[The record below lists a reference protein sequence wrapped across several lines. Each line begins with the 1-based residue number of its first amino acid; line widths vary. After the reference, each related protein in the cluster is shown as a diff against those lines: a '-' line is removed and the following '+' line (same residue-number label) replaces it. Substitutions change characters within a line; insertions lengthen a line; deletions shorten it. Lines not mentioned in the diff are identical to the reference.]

1 VRIDRRLSR
10 ASNASGTK
18 VRYTVGVSLGPEVA
32 PAMSDFL
39 LGDRRVRPSRNL
51 VERVSGT
58 SGAAPAAES
67 GTPPAAVQVERK
79 VMEVLV
85 CLARSPG
92 RVVTKDELVREVWDG
107 RFVSD
112 DVVWRSVR
120 ELRRALGDETRA
132 PRYIETIPRRGYR
145 LLAPVAEIPETAG
158 AATIRTGAEA
168 PDHPAGLTLAGE
180 AAGPATLRPRAAA
193 GPTGARP
200 ASHPQLRRRRRL
212 AAVAAAAALALFA
225 ALSLAAAWWL
235 GVRRSSSPAGPAAQ
249 AGLPGP
255 APVRLAVLPLANL
268 SGDAGQEYFADGV
281 TEELIS
287 RLGSW
292 RPGRLA
298 VVGRT
303 SVMALGERAGD
314 AAEIGR
320 RLGVA
325 YLLEGGVRRD
335 GERARVTVR
344 LVRAADGTTLWS
356 ERQDVELRR
365 TLQAE
370 SAIAERV
377 TRELAREL
385 LAPSGRAP
393 LPALAAPAP
402 ARAADAAEA
411 AGTAET
417 AGTAGTAGA
426 AGAAWTAGTA
436 EAAGTAGVVADPDA
450 HDLELRGRYLLAR
463 GASAAT
469 LSRAA
474 AEFRAAADRDPG
486 AAAPRSGLADCYHLM
501 AVMGLGPPGD
511 IYPRAEAAALA
522 ALERDPGSVEARTV
536 LGSIRFRYHWDYA
549 GAERELRRALAAN
562 PSYAPA
568 HHDYAWLLVALG
580 RMDEGIAEIREAQR
594 LEPLSLRASADVG
607 WVLYRAGRPDEA
619 IAAMRRLLDLEP
631 GFTAARDCLERALAR
646 RGRDA
651 ESLAVAREG
660 LRREGAS
667 PAEVAA
673 LVAGAASDPAAA
685 RRRIAA
691 WRLARL
697 AQLASPA
704 SGGVYLSPYAA
715 AALEVDAGD
724 PEAAIAALQRAVAA
738 RDPMVVML
746 ATDPELAPIRADRR
760 VAALLH
766 QLGLPQAAG

>member
-1 VRIDRRLSR
+1 M
-10 ASNASGTK
+10 G
-18 VRYTVGVSLGPEVA
+18 
-32 PAMSDFL
+32 DFL

-51 VERVSGT
+51 VEAAAGIGAARTIGRLGT
-58 SGAAPAAES
+58 SDARGAVESAAQ
-67 GTPPAAVQVERK
+67 PAAVQVERK

-158 AATIRTGAEA
+158 PA
-168 PDHPAGLTLAGE
+168 PRLP
-180 AAGPATLRPRAAA
+180 PATAAPIAARPRTALLPRRSPRRAAV
-193 GPTGARP
+193 G
-200 ASHPQLRRRRRL
+200 
-212 AAVAAAAALALFA
+212 AAVALALLA

-235 GVRRSSSPAGPAAQ
+235 GARRAAGPAGQ
-249 AGLPGP
+249 AGHPSP

-268 SGDAGQEYFADGV
+268 SGDAGQEYFADGL

-303 SVMALGERAGD
+303 SVMALEGHAGD

-365 TLQAE
+365 TLEAE

-377 TRELAREL
+377 ARGLASEL
-385 LAPSGRAP
+385 LAPSRP
-393 LPALAAPAP
+393 VLAA
-402 ARAADAAEA
+402 RAA
-411 AGTAET
+411 AGTAEP
-417 AGTAGTAGA
+417 AGPSAGGAGA
-426 AGAAWTAGTA
+426 VT
-436 EAAGTAGVVADPDA
+436 DPEA

-463 GASAAT
+463 AVSAAM
-469 LSRAA
+469 LDRAA
-474 AEFRAAADRDPG
+474 AELRAAADRDPG

-501 AVMGLGPPGD
+501 AVMGLRPPAD
-511 IYPRAEAAALA
+511 AYPRAEAAALD
-522 ALERDPGSVEARTV
+522 ALARDPGSVEDRTV
-536 LGSIRFRYHWDYA
+536 LGSIRFRYHWDYG
-549 GAERELRRALAAN
+549 GAERELRRALAVN
-562 PSYAPA
+562 PSFAPA
-568 HHDYAWLLVALG
+568 HHDLAWLLVALG

-594 LEPLSLRASADVG
+594 LEPLSLRASADLG

-651 ESLAVAREG
+651 ESLAAAREG
-660 LRREGAS
+660 LRRAGAS
-667 PAEVAA
+667 PPEIAA
-673 LVAGAASDPAAA
+673 LAAGAASDPGAA
-685 RRRIAA
+685 RRRIAS

-697 AQLASPA
+697 ARLARTAPA
-704 SGGVYLSPYAA
+704 APGSAYLSPYAV

-746 ATDPELAPIRADRR
+746 ATDPELAPIRRDRR
-760 VAALLH
+760 VAALLR

>member
-1 VRIDRRLSR
+1 M
-10 ASNASGTK
+10 G
-18 VRYTVGVSLGPEVA
+18 
-32 PAMSDFL
+32 DFL
-39 LGDRRVRPSRNL
+39 LGNRRVRPSRNL
-51 VERVSGT
+51 VE
-58 SGAAPAAES
+58 PAAVES
-67 GTPPAAVQVERK
+67 AEPPAAIQVERK

-85 CLARSPG
+85 CLARRPG
-92 RVVTKDELVREVWDG
+92 RVVTKDELVREVWEG

-145 LLAPVAEIPETAG
+145 LLAPVAEIPETG
-158 AATIRTGAEA
+158 S
-168 PDHPAGLTLAGE
+168 
-180 AAGPATLRPRAAA
+180 AAA
-193 GPTGARP
+193 PIEALPSFPVPRRP
-200 ASHPQLRRRRRL
+200 PRL
-212 AAVAAAAALALFA
+212 AVAAAAALALLMVLA
-225 ALSLAAAWWL
+225 LAAAWWL
-235 GVRRSSSPAGPAAQ
+235 GRHRAAGGNPAGSARV
-249 AGLPGP
+249 AGSEPL
-255 APVRLAVLPLANL
+255 RLAVLPLANL
-268 SGDAGQEYFADGV
+268 SGDVGQDYFADGL

-287 RLGSW
+287 RLGSL

-303 SVMALGERAGD
+303 SVMALRGRGGD

-320 RLGVA
+320 KLGVA

-335 GERARVTVR
+335 AERARVTVR

-356 ERQDVELRR
+356 ERHDVELRR

-377 TRELAREL
+377 ARGLASEL
-385 LAPSGRAP
+385 LPAPPRPVPRPAVAAAGAPGAGRA
-393 LPALAAPAP
+393 ATAPGAGGTP
-402 ARAADAAEA
+402 G
-411 AGTAET
+411 AGTARGPAT
-417 AGTAGTAGA
+417 ASGA
-426 AGAAWTAGTA
+426 AMA
-436 EAAGTAGVVADPDA
+436 ADPDA

-463 GASAAT
+463 ATSAAT
-469 LSRAA
+469 LARAA
-474 AEFRAAADRDPG
+474 AELRAAAERDPA

-501 AVMGLGPPGD
+501 AVMGLEPPAD
-511 IYPRAEAAALA
+511 VYPRAEAAALE
-522 ALERDPGSVEARTV
+522 ALARDPDSVEARTV
-536 LGSIRFRYHWDYA
+536 LGSIRFRYRWDYG

-594 LEPLSLRASADVG
+594 LEPLSLRASADLG

-667 PAEVAA
+667 PAEIAA
-673 LVAGAASDPAAA
+673 LAAGAGADPAAA
-685 RRRIAA
+685 RRRIAT

-697 AQLASPA
+697 ARPGSPA
-704 SGGVYLSPYAA
+704 AGGAYLSHYAV

-724 PEAAIAALQRAVAA
+724 PEAAIAALQRAVAE
-738 RDPMVVML
+738 RDPMAVML

-760 VAALLH
+760 VAALLR

>member
-1 VRIDRRLSR
+1 M
-10 ASNASGTK
+10 AS
-18 VRYTVGVSLGPEVA
+18 
-32 PAMSDFL
+32 AMGDFL

-51 VERVSGT
+51 VER
-58 SGAAPAAES
+58 AAVESAEQ
-67 GTPPAAVQVERK
+67 PAAVQVERK

-145 LLAPVAEIPETAG
+145 LLAPVAELPETAG
-158 AATIRTGAEA
+158 AATARTGAEVAEA
-168 PDHPAGLTLAGE
+168 PDQPTGVTLAAE
-180 AAGPATLRPRAAA
+180 AAGPAPGLLPAAAAPIAARPRT
-193 GPTGARP
+193 PLLP
-200 ASHPQLRRRRRL
+200 RRAPRL
-212 AAVAAAAALALFA
+212 AAVGAAAALALFA

-235 GVRRSSSPAGPAAQ
+235 GARRPAGSAGQ
-249 AGLPGP
+249 AGRHGP
-255 APVRLAVLPLANL
+255 EPVRLAVLPLANL
-268 SGDAGQEYFADGV
+268 SGDAGQEYFADGL

-287 RLGSW
+287 RLGSL

-298 VVGRT
+298 IVGRT
-303 SVMALGERAGD
+303 SVMALKGHAGD

-365 TLQAE
+365 TLEAE

-377 TRELAREL
+377 ARGLASEL
-385 LAPSGRAP
+385 LAPSRPAP
-393 LPALAAPAP
+393 RPALAA
-402 ARAADAAEA
+402 
-411 AGTAET
+411 AGTV
-417 AGTAGTAGA
+417 GA
-426 AGAAWTAGTA
+426 AGPA
-436 EAAGTAGVVADPDA
+436 VADPDA

-463 GASAAT
+463 AASAAT
-469 LSRAA
+469 LDRAA
-474 AEFRAAADRDPG
+474 AELRAAADRDPG
-486 AAAPRSGLADCYHLM
+486 AASPRSGLADCYHLM
-501 AVMGLGPPGD
+501 AVMGLRPPAD
-511 IYPRAEAAALA
+511 VYPRAEAAALD
-522 ALERDPGSVEARTV
+522 ALERDPDSAEARTV

-562 PSYAPA
+562 PSFAPA

-580 RMDEGIAEIREAQR
+580 RMHEGIAEIREAQR
-594 LEPLSLRASADVG
+594 LEPLSLRASADLG

-619 IAAMRRLLDLEP
+619 VAAMRRLLDVEP

-646 RGRDA
+646 RGSDT

-660 LRREGAS
+660 LRRAGAP
-667 PAEVAA
+667 PAEIAA
-673 LVAGAASDPAAA
+673 LAAGAAADPAAA
-685 RRRIAA
+685 RRRVAI

-697 AQLASPA
+697 ARLARPASPA
-704 SGGVYLSPYAA
+704 SGGAYLSPYAV

-746 ATDPELAPIRADRR
+746 ATDPELASIRADRR
-760 VAALLH
+760 VAALLR
-766 QLGLPQAAG
+766 QLGLPQAVG

>member
-1 VRIDRRLSR
+1 M
-10 ASNASGTK
+10 G
-18 VRYTVGVSLGPEVA
+18 
-32 PAMSDFL
+32 DFL

-51 VERVSGT
+51 VERATVNHGQQ
-58 SGAAPAAES
+58 
-67 GTPPAAVQVERK
+67 PAAVQIERK

-158 AATIRTGAEA
+158 PAAARTGA
-168 PDHPAGLTLAGE
+168 PAG
-180 AAGPATLRPRAAA
+180 
-193 GPTGARP
+193 
-200 ASHPQLRRRRRL
+200 
-212 AAVAAAAALALFA
+212 AAVALAVFAALALV
-225 ALSLAAAWWL
+225 AAWWF
-235 GVRRSSSPAGPAAQ
+235 GARRPAGPAGQ
-249 AGLPGP
+249 AGHPGT
-255 APVRLAVLPLANL
+255 APVRLAVLPLVNL
-268 SGDAGQEYFADGV
+268 SGDAGQEYFADGL

-303 SVMALGERAGD
+303 SVMALKGHAGD

-335 GERARVTVR
+335 GGRARVTVR

-356 ERQDVELRR
+356 ERQDVELGR
-365 TLQAE
+365 TLEAE

-377 TRELAREL
+377 ARGLPSEL
-385 LAPSGRAP
+385 LAAAR
-393 LPALAAPAP
+393 PALT
-402 ARAADAAEA
+402 ARA
-411 AGTAET
+411 
-417 AGTAGTAGA
+417 A
-426 AGAAWTAGTA
+426 AGAAREAGAVT
-436 EAAGTAGVVADPDA
+436 DPDA

-463 GASAAT
+463 AVSAAT
-469 LSRAA
+469 LDRAA
-474 AEFRAAADRDPG
+474 AELRAAADRDPG

-501 AVMGLGPPGD
+501 AVMGLRPPAEV
-511 IYPRAEAAALA
+511 YPRAEAAALA
-522 ALERDPGSVEARTV
+522 ALARDPGSVEARTV
-536 LGSIRFRYHWDYA
+536 LGSIRFRYHWDYG
-549 GAERELRRALAAN
+549 GAERELRQALAVN
-562 PSYAPA
+562 PSFAPA
-568 HHDYAWLLVALG
+568 HHDLAWLLVALG

-594 LEPLSLRASADVG
+594 LEPLSLRASADLG

-646 RGRDA
+646 RGSDA

-660 LRREGAS
+660 LRRAGAS

-673 LVAGAASDPAAA
+673 LAAGAASDPAAA
-685 RRRIAA
+685 RRRIAS

-697 AQLASPA
+697 TRLARATSAA
-704 SGGVYLSPYAA
+704 SGGAYLSPYTVAV
-715 AALEVDAGD
+715 LEVDAGD

-746 ATDPELAPIRADRR
+746 ATDPELTPIRGDRR
-760 VAALLH
+760 VAALLR

>member
-1 VRIDRRLSR
+1 MD
-10 ASNASGTK
+10 
-18 VRYTVGVSLGPEVA
+18 
-32 PAMSDFL
+32 DFL

-51 VERVSGT
+51 VEPAAGIGAAATLGRLGRSGGRGALE
-58 SGAAPAAES
+58 SGAQ
-67 GTPPAAVQVERK
+67 PAAVQVERK

-158 AATIRTGAEA
+158 PA
-168 PDHPAGLTLAGE
+168 PRLP
-180 AAGPATLRPRAAA
+180 PIAAA
-193 GPTGARP
+193 PIAARARTALLP
-200 ASHPQLRRRRRL
+200 RRSPRQ
-212 AAVAAAAALALFA
+212 AAVGAAVALALFA

-235 GVRRSSSPAGPAAQ
+235 GAHRSARSARPAGQ
-249 AGLPGP
+249 AGRPGT

-268 SGDAGQEYFADGV
+268 SGDASQEYFADGL

-303 SVMALGERAGD
+303 SVMALEGHAGD

-365 TLQAE
+365 TLEAE

-377 TRELAREL
+377 ARGLASEL
-385 LAPSGRAP
+385 LAPSRP
-393 LPALAAPAP
+393 VLAA
-402 ARAADAAEA
+402 RAA
-411 AGTAET
+411 AGTAEP
-417 AGTAGTAGA
+417 AGPPAGRAGA
-426 AGAAWTAGTA
+426 
-436 EAAGTAGVVADPDA
+436 VMDPEA

-463 GASAAT
+463 AVSAAT
-469 LSRAA
+469 LDRAA
-474 AEFRAAADRDPG
+474 AELRAAADRDPG

-501 AVMGLGPPGD
+501 AVMGLRPPAD
-511 IYPRAEAAALA
+511 VYPRAEAAALD
-522 ALERDPGSVEARTV
+522 ALARDPGSVEARTV
-536 LGSIRFRYHWDYA
+536 LGSIRFRYHWDYG
-549 GAERELRRALAAN
+549 GAERELRRALAVN
-562 PSYAPA
+562 PSFAPA
-568 HHDYAWLLVALG
+568 HHDLAWLLVALG

-594 LEPLSLRASADVG
+594 LEPLSLRASADLG

-651 ESLAVAREG
+651 ESRAAAREG
-660 LRREGAS
+660 LRRAGAS
-667 PAEVAA
+667 PPEIAA
-673 LVAGAASDPAAA
+673 LAAGAASDPGAA
-685 RRRIAA
+685 RRRIAS

-697 AQLASPA
+697 ARLARTAAAAPGSA
-704 SGGVYLSPYAA
+704 YLSPYTV
-715 AALEVDAGD
+715 AALEVDAGH

-746 ATDPELAPIRADRR
+746 ATDPELAPIRGDRR
-760 VAALLH
+760 VAALLR

>member
-1 VRIDRRLSR
+1 M
-10 ASNASGTK
+10 G
-18 VRYTVGVSLGPEVA
+18 
-32 PAMSDFL
+32 DFL

-51 VERVSGT
+51 VEPAAGLGATGTPGRLGT
-58 SGAAPAAES
+58 SGARGAVASTGQPV
-67 GTPPAAVQVERK
+67 AVQVERK

-158 AATIRTGAEA
+158 AATARTGAEEAAA
-168 PDHPAGLTLAGE
+168 PDPSTSLTLAAE
-180 AAGPATLRPRAAA
+180 AAGPAPGLPPAAAAPFAARPRTAL
-193 GPTGARP
+193 
-200 ASHPQLRRRRRL
+200 LRRRSPRL
-212 AAVAAAAALALFA
+212 AAVGVAGALALFA

-235 GVRRSSSPAGPAAQ
+235 GARRPAGPAGQ
-249 AGLPGP
+249 AGHPGT

-268 SGDAGQEYFADGV
+268 SGDADQEYFADGL

-303 SVMALGERAGD
+303 SVMALKGHAGD

-344 LVRAADGTTLWS
+344 LVRAADGMTLWS

-365 TLQAE
+365 TLEAE

-377 TRELAREL
+377 ARGLTSEL
-385 LAPSGRAP
+385 LAPSRP
-393 LPALAAPAP
+393 VLA
-402 ARAADAAEA
+402 ARAA
-411 AGTAET
+411 
-417 AGTAGTAGA
+417 AGA
-426 AGAAWTAGTA
+426 AGAAGEAGA
-436 EAAGTAGVVADPDA
+436 VADPEA

-463 GASAAT
+463 AASAAT
-469 LSRAA
+469 LDRAA
-474 AEFRAAADRDPG
+474 AELRAAADRDPG

-501 AVMGLGPPGD
+501 AVMGLRPPAEV
-511 IYPRAEAAALA
+511 YPRAEAAALD

-536 LGSIRFRYHWDYA
+536 LGSIRFRYRWDYA
-549 GAERELRRALAAN
+549 GAERELRRALAVN
-562 PSYAPA
+562 PSFAPA

-594 LEPLSLRASADVG
+594 LEPLSLRASADLG

-646 RGRDA
+646 RGHDA

-667 PAEVAA
+667 PQEIAA
-673 LVAGAASDPAAA
+673 LAAGAASDAGAA
-685 RRRIAA
+685 RRRIAG

-697 AQLASPA
+697 ARLARGASPA
-704 SGGVYLSPYAA
+704 AGGAYLSPYTV

-746 ATDPELAPIRADRR
+746 ATDPELAPIRGDRR
-760 VAALLH
+760 VAGLLRR
-766 QLGLPQAAG
+766 LGLPQSAG

>member
-1 VRIDRRLSR
+1 M
-10 ASNASGTK
+10 G
-18 VRYTVGVSLGPEVA
+18 
-32 PAMSDFL
+32 DFL

-51 VERVSGT
+51 VE
-58 SGAAPAAES
+58 AAAVESAEEA
-67 GTPPAAVQVERK
+67 AAVQVERK

-85 CLARSPG
+85 CLARRPG
-92 RVVTKDELVREVWDG
+92 RVVTKDELVREVWEG

-145 LLAPVAEIPETAG
+145 LLAPVAEIPETGG
-158 AATIRTGAEA
+158 AAAPIEA
-168 PDHPAGLTLAGE
+168 PSRSPVRW
-180 AAGPATLRPRAAA
+180 RP
-193 GPTGARP
+193 P
-200 ASHPQLRRRRRL
+200 RL
-212 AAVAAAAALALFA
+212 AAGTALALLMMLA
-225 ALSLAAAWWL
+225 LAAAWWL
-235 GVRRSSSPAGPAAQ
+235 GARRAPGAGPAAPARV
-249 AGLPGP
+249 AGPEPL
-255 APVRLAVLPLANL
+255 RLAVLPLANL
-268 SGDAGQEYFADGV
+268 SGDAGQEYFADGL

-287 RLGSW
+287 RLGSL
-292 RPGRLA
+292 RPGRLE

-303 SVMALGERAGD
+303 SVMALKGRGGD

-320 RLGVA
+320 KLGVA

-335 GERARVTVR
+335 AERARVTVR

-377 TRELAREL
+377 ARGLASEL
-385 LAPSGRAP
+385 L
-393 LPALAAPAP
+393 LPPGPAP
-402 ARAADAAEA
+402 RPAVA
-411 AGTAET
+411 
-417 AGTAGTAGA
+417 A
-426 AGAAWTAGTA
+426 AGAPGVGKAARAPGAGTTP
-436 EAAGTAGVVADPDA
+436 AAATAPGAAMAADPDA

-463 GASAAT
+463 VTSAAM
-469 LSRAA
+469 LARAA
-474 AEFRAAADRDPG
+474 AELRAAADRDPA

-501 AVMGLGPPGD
+501 AVMGLEPPAD
-511 IYPRAEAAALA
+511 VYPRAEAAALE
-522 ALERDPGSVEARTV
+522 ALARDPDSVEARTV
-536 LGSIRFRYHWDYA
+536 LGSIRFRYRWDYG

-594 LEPLSLRASADVG
+594 LEPLSLRASADLG

-667 PAEVAA
+667 PAEIAA
-673 LVAGAASDPAAA
+673 LATGAGANPAAA
-685 RRRIAA
+685 RRRIAM

-697 AQLASPA
+697 ARLRSAA
-704 SGGVYLSPYAA
+704 AGGAYLSHYSV

-724 PEAAIAALQRAVAA
+724 PEAAIAALQRAVGE
-738 RDPMVVML
+738 RDPMAVML

-760 VAALLH
+760 VAALLR

>member
-1 VRIDRRLSR
+1 M
-10 ASNASGTK
+10 
-18 VRYTVGVSLGPEVA
+18 A
-32 PAMSDFL
+32 PAMGDFL

-51 VERVSGT
+51 VE
-58 SGAAPAAES
+58 PAAVES
-67 GTPPAAVQVERK
+67 AVPPAAVQVERK

-85 CLARSPG
+85 CLARRPG
-92 RVVTKDELVREVWDG
+92 RVVTKDELVREVWEG

-145 LLAPVAEIPETAG
+145 LLAPVAEIPETGG
-158 AATIRTGAEA
+158 AAAPVEA
-168 PDHPAGLTLAGE
+168 RLSSPVP
-180 AAGPATLRPRAAA
+180 
-193 GPTGARP
+193 ARP
-200 ASHPQLRRRRRL
+200 RRL
-212 AAVAAAAALALFA
+212 AASAALAL
-225 ALSLAAAWWL
+225 LMVLGLAAAWWL
-235 GVRRSSSPAGPAAQ
+235 GARHPAGGPAGPA
-249 AGLPGP
+249 GP
-255 APVRLAVLPLANL
+255 AGVAGPEPLRLAVLPLANL
-268 SGDAGQEYFADGV
+268 SGDAGQEYFADGL

-287 RLGSW
+287 RLGSL

-303 SVMALGERAGD
+303 SVMALKGRAGD

-320 RLGVA
+320 KLGVA

-335 GERARVTVR
+335 AERARVTVR

-377 TRELAREL
+377 ARGLASEL
-385 LAPSGRAP
+385 LPPSGPASR
-393 LPALAAPAP
+393 PALRPAVAAAAAPGVGKAATAP
-402 ARAADAAEA
+402 GAGGTPGPAAAPGVAAA
-411 AGTAET
+411 A
-417 AGTAGTAGA
+417 
-426 AGAAWTAGTA
+426 
-436 EAAGTAGVVADPDA
+436 ADPDA

-463 GASAAT
+463 AASAAT
-469 LSRAA
+469 LARAA
-474 AEFRAAADRDPG
+474 AELRAAADRDPA

-501 AVMGLGPPGD
+501 AVMGFAPPAD
-511 IYPRAEAAALA
+511 VYPRAEAAALE
-522 ALERDPGSVEARTV
+522 ALERDPDSVEARTV
-536 LGSIRFRYHWDYA
+536 LGSIRFRYRWDYG

-594 LEPLSLRASADVG
+594 LEPLSLRASADLG

-631 GFTAARDCLERALAR
+631 GFSAARDCLERALAR

-667 PAEVAA
+667 PVEIAA
-673 LVAGAASDPAAA
+673 LAAGAGANPAAA
-685 RRRIAA
+685 RRRIAT

-697 AQLASPA
+697 ARLARLGSPA
-704 SGGVYLSPYAA
+704 AGGAYLSHYAV

-724 PEAAIAALQRAVAA
+724 PEATIAALQRAVAE
-738 RDPMVVML
+738 RDPMAVML

-760 VAALLH
+760 VAALLR

>member
-1 VRIDRRLSR
+1 M
-10 ASNASGTK
+10 G
-18 VRYTVGVSLGPEVA
+18 
-32 PAMSDFL
+32 DFL

-51 VERVSGT
+51 VER
-58 SGAAPAAES
+58 AAVESAEQ
-67 GTPPAAVQVERK
+67 PAAVQVEPK

-158 AATIRTGAEA
+158 AATARTGAEA
-168 PDHPAGLTLAGE
+168 PDQPTGATLAAE
-180 AAGPATLRPRAAA
+180 AAGPAPGLLP
-193 GPTGARP
+193 
-200 ASHPQLRRRRRL
+200 
-212 AAVAAAAALALFA
+212 AAAAPIAARPGTPPLPRRTPRLEAVGAAVALALFA

-235 GVRRSSSPAGPAAQ
+235 GARRPASPAGH
-249 AGLPGP
+249 PGP

-268 SGDAGQEYFADGV
+268 SGDAGQEYFADGL

-287 RLGSW
+287 RLGSL

-303 SVMALGERAGD
+303 SVMALKGHAGD

-365 TLQAE
+365 TLEAE

-377 TRELAREL
+377 ARGLASEL
-385 LAPSGRAP
+385 LAPSRPAP
-393 LPALAAPAP
+393 GPALAATA
-402 ARAADAAEA
+402 A
-411 AGTAET
+411 AGVP
-417 AGTAGTAGA
+417 GVAGA
-426 AGAAWTAGTA
+426 
-436 EAAGTAGVVADPDA
+436 VADPDA

-463 GASAAT
+463 AASAET
-469 LSRAA
+469 LDRAA
-474 AEFRAAADRDPG
+474 AELRAAADRDPG
-486 AAAPRSGLADCYHLM
+486 AASPRSGLADCYHLM
-501 AVMGLGPPGD
+501 AVMGLRPPAD
-511 IYPRAEAAALA
+511 VYPRAEAAALD
-522 ALERDPGSVEARTV
+522 ALERAPDSVEARTV

-562 PSYAPA
+562 PSFAPA

-594 LEPLSLRASADVG
+594 LEPLSLRASADLG

-619 IAAMRRLLDLEP
+619 IAAMRRLLDVEP

-646 RGRDA
+646 RGSDA

-660 LRREGAS
+660 LRRAGAS
-667 PAEVAA
+667 PAEIAA
-673 LVAGAASDPAAA
+673 LAAGAASDPAAA
-685 RRRIAA
+685 RRRVAI

-697 AQLASPA
+697 ARLARPASPA
-704 SGGVYLSPYAA
+704 SGGAYLSPYAV

-724 PEAAIAALQRAVAA
+724 PEAAVAALQRAVAA

-746 ATDPELAPIRADRR
+746 ATDPELASIRADRR
-760 VAALLH
+760 VAALLR

>member
-1 VRIDRRLSR
+1 M
-10 ASNASGTK
+10 G
-18 VRYTVGVSLGPEVA
+18 
-32 PAMSDFL
+32 DFL

-51 VERVSGT
+51 VERATVKS
-58 SGAAPAAES
+58 AQQ
-67 GTPPAAVQVERK
+67 PAAVQVERK

-145 LLAPVAEIPETAG
+145 LLAPVAEIPETTG
-158 AATIRTGAEA
+158 AATARTGAEEA
-168 PDHPAGLTLAGE
+168 REPDPPDPPTGVTLAAE
-180 AAGPATLRPRAAA
+180 AAGPAPGLPPAAAAPIAVRPRAALL
-193 GPTGARP
+193 P
-200 ASHPQLRRRRRL
+200 RRSPRL
-212 AAVAAAAALALFA
+212 AAVGAGLALALFA
-225 ALSLAAAWWL
+225 VLSLAAAWWL
-235 GVRRSSSPAGPAAQ
+235 GARRSAGPAGR
-249 AGLPGP
+249 AGHPGT

-268 SGDAGQEYFADGV
+268 GGDAGEEYFADGL

-303 SVMALGERAGD
+303 SVMALKGQAGD

-365 TLQAE
+365 TLEAE

-377 TRELAREL
+377 ARGLAGEL
-385 LAPSGRAP
+385 LAPPRP
-393 LPALAAPAP
+393 VLAAGAV
-402 ARAADAAEA
+402 
-411 AGTAET
+411 
-417 AGTAGTAGA
+417 AGA
-426 AGAAWTAGTA
+426 AG
-436 EAAGTAGVVADPDA
+436 EAGVTGEAGAVVDPEA

-463 GASAAT
+463 AVSAAT
-469 LSRAA
+469 LDRAA
-474 AEFRAAADRDPG
+474 AELRAAANRDPG

-501 AVMGLGPPGD
+501 AVMGLRPPAD
-511 IYPRAEAAALA
+511 VYPRAEAAALD
-522 ALERDPGSVEARTV
+522 ALARAPGSVEARTV
-536 LGSIRFRYHWDYA
+536 LGSIRFRYHWDYG
-549 GAERELRRALAAN
+549 GAERELRRALAVN
-562 PSYAPA
+562 PSFAPA

-594 LEPLSLRASADVG
+594 LEPLSLRAAADLG

-631 GFTAARDCLERALAR
+631 GFAAARDCLERALAS

-660 LRREGAS
+660 LRRAGAS
-667 PAEVAA
+667 PAEIAA
-673 LVAGAASDPAAA
+673 LAAGAASDPAAA
-685 RRRIAA
+685 RRRIAG

-697 AQLASPA
+697 ARGASPA
-704 SGGVYLSPYAA
+704 SGGAYLSPYVV

-760 VAALLH
+760 VAALLR
-766 QLGLPQAAG
+766 QLGLPRAAG

>member
-1 VRIDRRLSR
+1 M
-10 ASNASGTK
+10 AS
-18 VRYTVGVSLGPEVA
+18 
-32 PAMSDFL
+32 AMGDFL

-51 VERVSGT
+51 VER
-58 SGAAPAAES
+58 AAVEKAEE
-67 GTPPAAVQVERK
+67 PVAVQVERK

-145 LLAPVAEIPETAG
+145 LLASVAEIPETAG
-158 AATIRTGAEA
+158 AATAGTGAEEA
-168 PDHPAGLTLAGE
+168 EEPDQHQPSSVTLAAA
-180 AAGPATLRPRAAA
+180 AAGPA
-193 GPTGARP
+193 P
-200 ASHPQLRRRRRL
+200 APVPLP
-212 AAVAAAAALALFA
+212 VAAAPLAARLRTVLLPRHPPRLATVGAAVALALFA

-235 GVRRSSSPAGPAAQ
+235 GARRSAGPAGPA
-249 AGLPGP
+249 GHPGP

-268 SGDAGQEYFADGV
+268 SGDAGQEYFADGL

-303 SVMALGERAGD
+303 SVMALKGHAGD

-365 TLQAE
+365 TLEAE

-377 TRELAREL
+377 ARGLASEL
-385 LAPSGRAP
+385 LAPSRP
-393 LPALAAPAP
+393 VLA
-402 ARAADAAEA
+402 ARAA
-411 AGTAET
+411 
-417 AGTAGTAGA
+417 AGA
-426 AGAAWTAGTA
+426 AGAVG
-436 EAAGTAGVVADPDA
+436 AAGEAGEAGAVADPEA

-463 GASAAT
+463 PASAAM
-469 LSRAA
+469 LDRAA

-501 AVMGLGPPGD
+501 AVMGLRAPGD
-511 IYPRAEAAALA
+511 VYPRAEAAALD

-536 LGSIRFRYHWDYA
+536 LGSIRFRYHWDYG
-549 GAERELRRALAAN
+549 GAERELRRALAVN
-562 PSYAPA
+562 PSFAPA

-594 LEPLSLRASADVG
+594 LEPLSLRASADLG

-631 GFTAARDCLERALAR
+631 GFAAARDCLERALAR

-673 LVAGAASDPAAA
+673 LAAGAAADPAAA
-685 RRRIAA
+685 RRRIAG

-697 AQLASPA
+697 ARLARVPSPA
-704 SGGVYLSPYAA
+704 AGGAYLSPYAV

-724 PEAAIAALQRAVAA
+724 PEAAIAALQRAVAV

-760 VAALLH
+760 VAALLR
-766 QLGLPQAAG
+766 QVGLLQAAG

>member
-1 VRIDRRLSR
+1 M
-10 ASNASGTK
+10 G
-18 VRYTVGVSLGPEVA
+18 
-32 PAMSDFL
+32 DFL

-51 VERVSGT
+51 VE
-58 SGAAPAAES
+58 PAAGLGATGTLGRLGTVGARAAVES
-67 GTPPAAVQVERK
+67 AEPPVAVQVERK

-158 AATIRTGAEA
+158 AAPARTGAEEAKA
-168 PDHPAGLTLAGE
+168 PDPPTSVTPAAE
-180 AAGPATLRPRAAA
+180 AAGQAPGPPLAAA
-193 GPTGARP
+193 APGAARP
-200 ASHPQLRRRRRL
+200 GTAPLPRRPPRL
-212 AAVAAAAALALFA
+212 DAAGAAAALALAA
-225 ALSLAAAWWL
+225 ALTLAAAWWL
-235 GVRRSSSPAGPAAQ
+235 GARRSAGPSGQ
-249 AGLPGP
+249 AGHPAT

-268 SGDAGQEYFADGV
+268 SGDADQEYFADGL

-287 RLGSW
+287 RLGTW

-303 SVMALGERAGD
+303 SVMALKGHAGD

-365 TLQAE
+365 TLEAE

-377 TRELAREL
+377 ARGLASEL
-385 LAPSGRAP
+385 LAPSRP
-393 LPALAAPAP
+393 VLA
-402 ARAADAAEA
+402 ARAAPGTDGVAEAAREARAAAGEAGEPGTARAAEA
-411 AGTAET
+411 AG
-417 AGTAGTAGA
+417 GTAA
-426 AGAAWTAGTA
+426 A
-436 EAAGTAGVVADPDA
+436 ADPEA

-463 GASAAT
+463 AASAAT
-469 LSRAA
+469 LDRAA
-474 AEFRAAADRDPG
+474 AELRAAADRDPG
-486 AAAPRSGLADCYHLM
+486 AASPRSGLADCYHLM
-501 AVMGLGPPGD
+501 AVMGLRPPGD
-511 IYPRAEAAALA
+511 VYPLAEAAALD
-522 ALERDPGSVEARTV
+522 ALAQDPGSVEARTV
-536 LGSIRFRYHWDYA
+536 LGSIRFRYHWDYG
-549 GAERELRRALAAN
+549 GAERELRRALAVN
-562 PSYAPA
+562 PSFAPA

-607 WVLYRAGRPDEA
+607 WVLYRAGRADEA

-667 PAEVAA
+667 PQEIAA
-673 LVAGAASDPAAA
+673 LAAAASDSASGAASDAGAA
-685 RRRIAA
+685 RRRIAG

-697 AQLASPA
+697 ARRARVASPA
-704 SGGVYLSPYAA
+704 SGGAYLSPYTV

-746 ATDPELAPIRADRR
+746 ATDPELAPIRGDRR

-766 QLGLPQAAG
+766 QLGLSQAAG

>member
-1 VRIDRRLSR
+1 M
-10 ASNASGTK
+10 G
-18 VRYTVGVSLGPEVA
+18 
-32 PAMSDFL
+32 DFL

-51 VERVSGT
+51 VEAAAGLGATGTLGRIGT
-58 SGAAPAAES
+58 SGARGAVES
-67 GTPPAAVQVERK
+67 PEQPAAVQVERK

-145 LLAPVAEIPETAG
+145 LLAPVAEIPETAA
-158 AATIRTGAEA
+158 AATAGTGAEEAEAA
-168 PDHPAGLTLAGE
+168 PDQPTSLTLAAE
-180 AAGPATLRPRAAA
+180 PAGPAPGLLPTAAAPIAARPRTAL
-193 GPTGARP
+193 PP
-200 ASHPQLRRRRRL
+200 RRSPRL
-212 AAVAAAAALALFA
+212 AVVGAVGAAVALALFA
-225 ALSLAAAWWL
+225 ALALAVAWWL
-235 GVRRSSSPAGPAAQ
+235 GARRSAGW
-249 AGLPGP
+249 AGRAGHPGP

-268 SGDAGQEYFADGV
+268 SGDAGQDYFAEGL

-303 SVMALGERAGD
+303 SVMALKGHAGD

-344 LVRAADGTTLWS
+344 LVRASDGTTLWS

-365 TLQAE
+365 TLEAE

-377 TRELAREL
+377 ARGLASEL
-385 LAPSGRAP
+385 LAPSRPVLAARAP
-393 LPALAAPAP
+393 
-402 ARAADAAEA
+402 
-411 AGTAET
+411 
-417 AGTAGTAGA
+417 AGA
-426 AGAAWTAGTA
+426 VGEAGAGGA
-436 EAAGTAGVVADPDA
+436 VADPDA

-463 GASAAT
+463 AASAAT
-469 LSRAA
+469 LDRAA

-501 AVMGLGPPGD
+501 AVMGLRPPAEV
-511 IYPRAEAAALA
+511 YPRAEAAALD
-522 ALERDPGSVEARTV
+522 ALARDPGSVEARTV
-536 LGSIRFRYHWDYA
+536 LGSIRFRYHWDYG
-549 GAERELRRALAAN
+549 GAERELRRALAVN
-562 PSYAPA
+562 PSFAPA

-594 LEPLSLRASADVG
+594 LEPLSLRASADLG

-646 RGRDA
+646 RGSDA

-667 PAEVAA
+667 PQEIAA
-673 LVAGAASDPAAA
+673 LAAGAASDPASDAGAA
-685 RRRIAA
+685 RRRIAS

-697 AQLASPA
+697 ARLARVASPA
-704 SGGVYLSPYAA
+704 SGGAYLSPYAV
-715 AALEVDAGD
+715 AALEVDMGD

-746 ATDPELAPIRADRR
+746 ATDPELAPIRGDRR
-760 VAALLH
+760 VAALLR